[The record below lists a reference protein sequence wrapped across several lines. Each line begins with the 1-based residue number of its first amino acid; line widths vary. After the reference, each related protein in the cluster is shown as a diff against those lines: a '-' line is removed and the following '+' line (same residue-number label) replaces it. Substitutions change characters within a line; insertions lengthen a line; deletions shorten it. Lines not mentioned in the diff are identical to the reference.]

1 MSSDGNVLEDLIVQ
15 NYIDNTQ
22 GRTELN
28 IGWSILEE
36 LTFNKDALDCLKIA
50 LSMVERIVNQSHD
63 EDVLSRLGAGVVE
76 SLLKSD
82 FSEIYN
88 RILELA
94 KNDDYWES
102 ILRFTWFRHN
112 EAYRVIS
119 AEFPYVVVMGNSPSA
134 ETTGGE

>member
-1 MSSDGNVLEDLIVQ
+1 MSNGDNVLEDLIVQ

-36 LTFNKDALDCLKIA
+36 LTFNKEALDCLKIA
-50 LSMVERIVNQSHD
+50 LNITERIVNQCHD

-76 SLLKSD
+76 SMLKSD
-82 FSEIYN
+82 LPEIYN

-94 KNDDYWES
+94 QKDDYWES
-102 ILRFTWFRHN
+102 VLRFTWFRHN

-119 AEFPYVVVMGNSPSA
+119 AEFPYVVVMGNAPQTQEA
-134 ETTGGE
+134 GGE

>member
-1 MSSDGNVLEDLIVQ
+1 VLEDLIVQ

-22 GRTELN
+22 GRTEIN

-36 LTFNKDALDCLKIA
+36 LTFNKEALECLKIA
-50 LSMVERIVNQSHD
+50 LSMVERVVEKCQD

-82 FSEIYN
+82 FPEIYN

-94 KNDDYWES
+94 KKDDYWES

-112 EAYRVIS
+112 DAYRVIS
-119 AEFPYVVVMGNSPSA
+119 VEFPYVVVMGNTPQTEEVS
-134 ETTGGE
+134 E